1 MADSLRQRHQRR
13 LEDLKSK
20 RTRWESHWQ
29 DLADFIAPKRYRR
42 NETDDERAGDKARHR
57 IVDNA
62 GGFALR
68 TLASGLHSGITSP
81 ARPWFRLT
89 TMDPDLREVGSVKT
103 WLATC
108 EMRMRHVMASSNMYN
123 AFHTG
128 YGDLGLFGQSAALM
142 YRDPIDYITVQ
153 QLVHGEF
160 WLACDHRGRVST
172 LYRRCRMTAEQMVGR
187 FGYKNVSRSVQHM
200 YDKGNKD
207 ERVTV
212 YHAVEPR
219 MDRNPN
225 LPDKRNMAFLSN
237 YWEDGADE
245 DRLLEESGFKDNPI
259 IAPRWAVVGNDDY
272 GQSPAMEA
280 LPDVK
285 MLQKEQTQKL
295 EGIDKIVRPPMKGPT
310 SLKNEPKSL
319 LPGSIT
325 YVDDPNGNGFT
336 PVMQVNLR
344 LAELAAD
351 IQETRERINRAFYA
365 DLFLMLANMEGVQ
378 PRNQLEISE
387 RKEEKLLALGP
398 VLERMY
404 AEQLNPAIDITFN
417 SMMESGILPE
427 PPRELQQDGAREL
440 KVDFISTLAQA
451 QKAVST
457 GSIERVAGFIG
468 NLAGGKPEV
477 LDKFDADQAVDE
489 YADMVGVPPSIIL
502 SDDRVAEI
510 RKQRLEQAQQQQQMQ
525 QMAAVAPAVRDGAQ
539 AAQILSQ
546 TDDGGGGTVG
556 NLLANLGIAGP

>member
-29 DLADFIAPKRYRR
+29 DLADYVAPKRFRR
-42 NETDDERAGDKARHR
+42 NDTDDERAGDKSRSK
-57 IVDNA
+57 IIDNA

-89 TMDPDLREVGSVKT
+89 TMNPDLREIGSVKT
-103 WLATC
+103 WLQLT
-108 EMRMRHVMASSNMYN
+108 EMRMRQVMATSNIYN
-123 AFHTG
+123 SFHTG

-142 YRDPIDYITVQ
+142 YRDPVDYIAMQ

-160 WLACDHRGRVST
+160 WLANDHRGKVGT
-172 LYRRCRMTAEQMVGR
+172 MYRRVRMTAEQMVGR
-187 FGYKNVSRSVQHM
+187 FGFNNVSRSVQHM
-200 YDKGNKD
+200 YDRGNKD

-212 YHAVEPR
+212 YHAVEKR
-219 MDRNPN
+219 MDRDPN
-225 LPDKRNMAFLSN
+225 LPNKKNMEYLSN
-237 YWEDGADE
+237 YWEDGSDA

-272 GQSPAMEA
+272 GQSPGMEA

-285 MLQKEQTQKL
+285 MLQKEQAQKL

-310 SLKNEPKSL
+310 SLRNEPKSL

-344 LAELAAD
+344 LGELAAD
-351 IQETRERINRAFYA
+351 IQETRERVNRAFYA
-365 DLFLMLANMEGVQ
+365 DLFLMLANMEGIQ

-404 AEQLNPAIDITFN
+404 SEQLNPAIDLTFN
-417 SMMESGILPE
+417 AMMEAGILPE
-427 PPRELQQDGAREL
+427 PPRELQEDGAREL
-440 KVDFISTLAQA
+440 NVDFISTLAQA

-468 NLAGGKPEV
+468 NLAGGKPDV

-489 YADMVGVPPSIIL
+489 YADMVGVPPSIIV
-502 SDDRVAEI
+502 SDERVAKI
-510 RKQRLEQAQQQQQMQ
+510 RKDRLEQMQQQQQMQ
-525 QMAAVAPAVRDGAQ
+525 QAAAMAPALKDGAQ

-546 TDDGGGGTVG
+546 TDDGGGGSVG
-556 NLLANLGIAGP
+556 SLLANLGIAGP

>member
-1 MADSLRQRHQRR
+1 MADTLRQRHQRR

-20 RTRWESHWQ
+20 RTRWESQWQ
-29 DLADFIAPKRYRR
+29 DLADYIAPKRFRL
-42 NETDDERAGDKARHR
+42 NDTDDQRAGDKERSK
-57 IVDNA
+57 IIDNA

-89 TMDPDLREVGSVKT
+89 TMDPDMREVGSVKT
-103 WLATC
+103 WLQTV
-108 EMRMRHVMASSNMYN
+108 ETRMRQVLGSSNVYN
-123 AFHTG
+123 SFHVG

-142 YRDPIDYITVQ
+142 YRDPVDYIAMQ

-160 WLACDHRGRVST
+160 WLASDHRGRVST
-172 LYRRCRMTAEQMVGR
+172 LYRRIRMTAEQMVGR
-187 FGYKNVSRSVQHM
+187 FGYKNVSRTVQSM
-200 YDKGNKD
+200 YDTGRKD
-207 ERVTV
+207 ERMTI
-212 YHAVEPR
+212 YHAVEER
-219 MDRNPN
+219 TQRDPN
-225 LPDKRNMAFLSN
+225 LPDKKNMRWMSN
-237 YWEDGADE
+237 YWEDGSDTNA
-245 DRLLEESGFKDNPI
+245 LLEESGFKDNPI
-259 IAPRWAVVGNDDY
+259 IAPRWSVVGNDDY

-310 SLKNEPKSL
+310 SLKNQPKSL

-344 LAELAAD
+344 LGELAAD
-351 IQETRERINRAFYA
+351 IQETRERINKAFYA

-404 AEQLNPAIDITFN
+404 SEQLNPAIDITFN
-417 SMMESGILPE
+417 AMMEAGILPE
-427 PPRELQQDGAREL
+427 PPRELQEDGAREL
-440 KVDFISTLAQA
+440 NVDFISTLAQA

-468 NLAGGKPEV
+468 NLAGGKPDV

-489 YADMVGVPPSIIL
+489 YADMVGVPPSIIV
-502 SDDRVAEI
+502 SDERVAQI
-510 RKQRLEQAQQQQQMQ
+510 RKDRLAQAQQQQQMQ
-525 QMAAVAPAVRDGAQ
+525 QAAQMAPALKDGAQ

-546 TDDGGGGTVG
+546 TDDGGGGSVG
-556 NLLANLGIAGP
+556 SLLANLGIAGG